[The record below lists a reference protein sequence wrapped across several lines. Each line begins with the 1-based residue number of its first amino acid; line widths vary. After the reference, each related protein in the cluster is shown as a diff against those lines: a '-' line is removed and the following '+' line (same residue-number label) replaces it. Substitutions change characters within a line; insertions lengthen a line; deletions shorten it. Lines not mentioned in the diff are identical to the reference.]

1 VEDIRGQVCSAK
13 IRQVQGETQMQ
24 WIWTKEGKKIE
35 PAMCVG
41 SGLYGQKLL
50 GKVEKKEE

>member
-1 VEDIRGQVCSAK
+1 
-13 IRQVQGETQMQ
+13 MQ